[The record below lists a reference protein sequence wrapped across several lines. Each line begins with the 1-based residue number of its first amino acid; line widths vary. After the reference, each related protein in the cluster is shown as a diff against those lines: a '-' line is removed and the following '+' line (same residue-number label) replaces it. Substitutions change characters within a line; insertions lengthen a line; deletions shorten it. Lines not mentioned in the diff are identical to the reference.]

1 LVESGSKEAVFSN
14 LDVGADEGGGF
25 PRDINQDGAGP
36 VPDGGRSRVRGFSN
50 PDRGVG
56 GGPHA
61 GSWVG
66 MKVCNNEIKLAYEL
80 ELPFNACLDAPK
92 GMQGV
97 GDIGTGL

>member
-1 LVESGSKEAVFSN
+1 MVESGSEEAVFGS
-14 LDVGADEGGGF
+14 LDVGAGVGGGF
-25 PRDINQDGAGP
+25 PRDVNQDGAGP
-36 VPDGGRSRVRGFSN
+36 IPDGGRSRVRGFSN

-56 GGPHA
+56 GKTHA

-66 MKVCNNEIKLAYEL
+66 MKICNNEIKLAYEL
-80 ELPFNACLDAPK
+80 EVPFNACLDAPK

>member
-1 LVESGSKEAVFSN
+1 MVESGSEEAVFSN
-14 LDVGADEGGGF
+14 LDVGAGVGGGF

-36 VPDGGRSRVRGFSN
+36 IPDGGRSRVRGFSN

-66 MKVCNNEIKLAYEL
+66 MKVCNNEIELAYEF
-80 ELPFNACLDAPK
+80 ELPLDACLDAPE
-92 GMQGV
+92 GVQGV